1 MCLAPSTVGGGE
13 SGGPAADN
21 QLTSLIA
28 VVRGANENKC
38 EPLHRANTANGSE
51 TARTWAGLRS
61 RCWVFNQMLDMLI
74 CDTAVIDF
82 CASLG
87 WMRSAALI

>member
-1 MCLAPSTVGGGE
+1 MLRSVCLALSTVGGGE

-38 EPLHRANTANGSE
+38 EPLH
-51 TARTWAGLRS
+51 
-61 RCWVFNQMLDMLI
+61 
-74 CDTAVIDF
+74 
-82 CASLG
+82 
-87 WMRSAALI
+87 

>member
-1 MCLAPSTVGGGE
+1 MCTMLAVCLALSTVGGGE

-38 EPLHRANTANGSE
+38 RPLYRANTANASE
-51 TARTWAGLRS
+51 TAWTREGLCS
-61 RCWVFNQMLDMLI
+61 RC
-74 CDTAVIDF
+74 
-82 CASLG
+82 
-87 WMRSAALI
+87 SA